1 MILDQILEYKRREV
15 ALKETHQPLS
25 SLERRIS
32 RVRPPRGFAAALQA
46 PGISAI
52 AEIKAKS
59 PSKGVFRSQLDPCA
73 IARSYEK
80 NHARAISV
88 LADREFF
95 GGGPEVVAAVAED
108 PEVSIPVLYK
118 DFIVSS
124 YQIFEARAAAADAV
138 LLIARAVD
146 EAMLRRLVCLVRTLG
161 MEALVE
167 TYDQG
172 DVLCALRA
180 KALVIGVNNRDLSTF
195 TVDLAK
201 SRALRSLIPAGIVT
215 VSESGLKTPADIAA
229 VATLG
234 FDAIL
239 IGEALLTADEPG
251 TELAR
256 LIHETPPVAA
266 NATVD
271 AAPDGR
277 FGPFGGRYAAESLMH
292 NLEEFELGFLR
303 YKEDPEFLR
312 ELADYLRHFVGRPT
326 PLTPLRRLSAELG
339 GARIYAKRE
348 DLNHTG
354 AHKINNAIGQALLA
368 KRLGKRRL
376 IAETGAGQHGVA
388 VATAASLL
396 GLQCSIYMGAVD
408 AERQSI
414 NVQRMQLLGADLRL
428 VHSGSRTLKDAI
440 SEALREWT
448 AHVEDAHYLLG
459 SAVGPHPYPSV
470 VRSFQEVIG
479 VECRAQ
485 LLEAEGRLPDVV
497 VACVGGGSNAIGTF
511 TPFLHEPAVKLI
523 GVQAAGQ
530 GLLTGHHA
538 APLVAGRTGILHGF
552 KTYLLQDDD
561 GQIRETQSIAPGLD
575 YPGVGPQHAY
585 LRDLGR
591 VEYVAIDDRQA
602 MAAFQRLCQS
612 EGILPALES
621 AHAVAHVLALAPQL
635 AGDQILVVTISGRG
649 DKDLTTAAAAM
660 KKLAVDHA

>member
-1 MILDQILEYKRREV
+1 MILEQILEYKRREV
-15 ALKETHQPLS
+15 ATKETQKPLS

-32 RVRPPRGFAAALQA
+32 LVRPPRGFATALRI

-52 AEIKAKS
+52 AEIKVKS
-59 PSKGVFRSQLDPCA
+59 PSKGVFRSKFDPIA
-73 IARSYEK
+73 IARSYSK
-80 NHARAISV
+80 NGARGISV

-95 GGGPEVVAAVAED
+95 GGGPEVVAAVAND
-108 PEVSIPVLYK
+108 PEIAIPVLYK
-118 DFIVSS
+118 DFVVSS
-124 YQIFEARAAAADAV
+124 YQVFEARAAAADAV

-146 EAMLRRLVCLVRTLG
+146 EAMLQRLVCLVHMLG

-167 TYDQG
+167 TYDER
-172 DVLCALRA
+172 DVLCALCA
-180 KALVIGVNNRDLSTF
+180 KASVIGVNNRDLSTF
-195 TVDLAK
+195 TVDLNK
-201 SRALRSLIPAGIVT
+201 SRALRSLIPAGIVM
-215 VSESGLKTPADIAA
+215 VSESGLKTPADVTA
-229 VATLG
+229 VAALG

-239 IGEALLTADEPG
+239 VGEALLVADEPG

-256 LIHETPPVAA
+256 LLRETPPVCTSPAA
-266 NATVD
+266 HPTK
-271 AAPDGR
+271 DGR
-277 FGPFGGRYAAESLMH
+277 FGQFGGRYAAETLMY

-303 YKEDPEFLR
+303 YKQDPEFLR

-354 AHKINNAIGQALLA
+354 AHKINNAVGQALLA

-376 IAETGAGQHGVA
+376 VAETGAGQHGVA

-396 GLQCSIYMGAVD
+396 GLQCSVYMGALD

-440 SEALREWT
+440 SEALRDWT
-448 AHVEDAHYLLG
+448 ANVENTHYLLG
-459 SAVGPHPYPSV
+459 SAVGPHPYPWV
-470 VRSFQEVIG
+470 VRCFQEVIG
-479 VECRAQ
+479 LECRTQ

-511 TPFLHEPAVKLI
+511 APFLPEPAVKLI
-523 GVQAAGQ
+523 GVQAAGH
-530 GLLTGHHA
+530 GLETGYHA
-538 APLVAGRTGILHGF
+538 APLVAGRIGILQGF

-561 GQIRETQSIAPGLD
+561 GQIRETHSIAPGLD
-575 YPGVGPQHAY
+575 YPGVGPEHAY
-585 LRDLGR
+585 LHELGR

-602 MAAFQRLCQS
+602 TAAFHRLCRS

-621 AHAVAHVLALAPQL
+621 AHAVAHVLALVPRL
-635 AGDQILVVTISGRG
+635 ASDQIVVVNISGRG
-649 DKDLTTAAAAM
+649 DKDLATATVAM
-660 KKLAVDHA
+660 KKIEVDHA